1 MLNAC
6 KYFIKIV
13 YDGQGAL
20 IAFSLIINLGLVT
33 FYHFDHFPD
42 YVYLLTSPR
51 PSPSPKSRPQKGKEE
66 FGLWASH

>member
-42 YVYLLTSPR
+42 YVLCIFIDK
-51 PSPSPKSRPQKGKEE
+51 PKAKSQSKVQAPKRERGFWPLG
-66 FGLWASH
+66 

>member
-42 YVYLLTSPR
+42 YCQALAPN
-51 PSPSPKSRPQKGKEE
+51 P
-66 FGLWASH
+66 